1 MQCTLGAD
9 AMVVEVDETAIGAQT
24 WAKAEVEAGAEADKH
39 MEIVFP
45 RQIAEIK

>member
-1 MQCTLGAD
+1 
-9 AMVVEVDETAIGAQT
+9 MVVEVEKTAIGAGT
-24 WAKAEVEAGAEADKH
+24 GAKAEIEAGVEADKH